1 MVNEEKVSKRSMIL
15 IVPHTSYLDGF
26 IGLLVIHA
34 INLNFKVLAA
44 EYLFVPPFS
53 YGLRKWL
60 HAYPVGKNIRSVIA
74 QSVNIFSDK
83 EESANIVICPEGHRA
98 PTSNWGYGFY
108 KIAKEANIAIDMVQ
122 VDYKNRTF
130 ALLNTI
136 TAEDV
141 QRLDK
146 KEVMDIVRETY
157 KDAKE
162 GAMHPRNF
170 ELPNIA

>member
-1 MVNEEKVSKRSMIL
+1 MINEDKVSKRSMIL

-34 INLNFKVLAA
+34 
-44 EYLFVPPFS
+44 
-53 YGLRKWL
+53 
-60 HAYPVGKNIRSVIA
+60 YPVGKNTRSVIA

-108 KIAKEANIAIDMVQ
+108 KIAKEANIAIDMVL
-122 VDYKNRTF
+122 VDYKNHTF

-141 QRLDK
+141 QKLDK
-146 KEVMDIVRETY
+146 KEVMNIVRETY